1 MRITVRHL
9 SEGFDAGPEDTL
21 LEAGR
26 RAGFGFPHACRNGN
40 CLRCQGTLLH
50 GKVRQRIGNL
60 ASAEQHLCAT
70 PESPCQVLYCVAYAL
85 SDCEIDVPDVTA
97 PGQLPVFE
105 VACQVHAID
114 PLSPDVSR
122 VLLRLPAGRKV
133 RWYAGQYLLLQVP
146 GGSLSAF
153 SIANPAPA
161 RMLELHVRH
170 PAGQASTDHLMAAL
184 AEHATVQVTLPQG
197 TRHLGEHPSTR
208 PQWFICGST
217 GFAPVKA
224 MIEQL
229 LTLPSPPP
237 IRLYWGARQQPDLY
251 LESLARHWAAEHG
264 IALVLA
270 LSDLPQ
276 AGYVHGLVQE
286 PVLADLPHHA
296 WGEFHVAG
304 SPPMAWAVH
313 DALAAAGV
321 PRADI
326 HSDVFDYA
334 PRD

>member
-1 MRITVRHL
+1 MRINVRHL
-9 SEGFDAGPEDTL
+9 SLSFEAAPQDSL
-21 LEAGR
+21 LDAGR

-40 CLRCQGTLLH
+40 CLRCQGTLVS
-50 GKVRQRIGNL
+50 GTVRQRIGNL
-60 ASAEQHLCAT
+60 ANAEHTFCAT
-70 PESPCQVLYCVAYAL
+70 PESPQQVLYCVAYAL

-105 VACQVHAID
+105 VACQVHAIE

-133 RWYAGQYLLLQVP
+133 RWYAGQYLLLRLSD
-146 GGSLSAF
+146 GTESAF
-153 SIANPAPA
+153 SIANPAPD

-170 PAGQASTDHLMAAL
+170 PAGQASTDRLMAEL
-184 AEHATVQVTLPQG
+184 ASHATVQARLPQG
-197 TRHLGEHPSTR
+197 SRHLGAECPTR

-229 LTLPSPPP
+229 LAQPSPPP
-237 IRLYWGARQQPDLY
+237 IRLYWGARQQDDLY
-251 LESLARHWAAEHG
+251 LEPLARRWAAQHG
-264 IALVLA
+264 IPLVLA

-276 AGYVHGLVQE
+276 PGYVHGLVQE
-286 PVLADLPHHA
+286 PVLADLPHHG

-304 SPPMAWAVH
+304 SPPMAWAVY
-313 DALAAAGV
+313 DALVAAGV
-321 PRADI
+321 PGADI